1 MREKLEQKEKGWLSS
16 LLKNQIT
23 DDLVLVD
30 PTREMYMKAKRKNLR
45 IFRHYSM
52 NLNLTEDSDLDLE
65 TINNNFNSEEE
76 KE

>member
-1 MREKLEQKEKGWLSS
+1 MREKSEQKEKGWLSS

-30 PTREMYMKAKRKNLR
+30 PTREMVMKAKRKNLR

-52 NLNLTEDSDLDLE
+52 NLN
-65 TINNNFNSEEE
+65 
-76 KE
+76 